1 MTGEAI
7 TDEELAEIVRRTQV
21 ATPASM
27 RRDMDRYLALT
38 RHGRGSTP
46 REPHWRAARPL
57 GGPGARAGGWARP
70 RWDRSGGH
78 LNSRGAGAAI
88 S

>member
-7 TDEELAEIVRRTQV
+7 TDEELAEMVRRTQV

-27 RRDMDRYLALT
+27 RRDMDRYRALT

-46 REPHWRAARPL
+46 REPI
-57 GGPGARAGGWARP
+57 GGPPVR
-70 RWDRSGGH
+70 
-78 LNSRGAGAAI
+78 
-88 S
+88 